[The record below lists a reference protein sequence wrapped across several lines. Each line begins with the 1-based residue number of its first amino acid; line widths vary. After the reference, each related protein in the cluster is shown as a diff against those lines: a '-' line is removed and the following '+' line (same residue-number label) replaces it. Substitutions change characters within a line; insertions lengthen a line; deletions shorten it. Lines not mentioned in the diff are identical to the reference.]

1 METLEQLSAGYRDR
15 AQRAAQALG
24 RLQRLIYRIGTLR
37 LLLFVAGVAG
47 LIVLRAES
55 WAVLAAVAVVTFVPF
70 LALVTYHNRLFHR
83 KDYLEKEKEVN
94 EQELAALDGDN
105 SAFDDGQT
113 YADPAHL
120 YAFDLDVFGPR
131 SLFQAIN
138 RTCTGPGRNRLAAWL
153 GQHLEQKEAI
163 EARQAAVRELA
174 GETDFRQRFR
184 ILGLLHKGKAAD
196 EGELRAWA
204 ATPSTFRSH
213 LALRVLPPAV
223 TLLNAVCLVLVVAN
237 VLPGTLWGILWFGCL
252 TLSFCFTGRISRTQ
266 AVYGKKLQIL
276 QRQDWGRPARGLA
289 RHPPAGPPDERPGP
303 AQQLPDV
310 HRAERHLLLG
320 AVANHAHRTLER
332 AARLRP
338 APLDR
343 RHRRDGR
350 PVLAGY
356 LCLQP
361 SGLHLPRPDGDGRL
375 PPACH
380 RPGASCGLAA
390 SR

>member
-55 WAVLAAVAVVTFVPF
+55 WAVLAAVAAVTFVPF

-196 EGELRAWA
+196 EGA
-204 ATPSTFRSH
+204 AI
-213 LALRVLPPAV
+213 ALYGHTHEAREDSEGGV
-223 TLLNAVCLVLVVAN
+223 TLFN
-237 VLPGTLWGILWFGCL
+237 PGTLSRYTFTRSYLYLAVYDGK
-252 TLSFCFTGRISRTQ
+252 FTGKIVT
-266 AVYGKKLQIL
+266 LQ
-276 QRQDWGRPARGLA
+276 
-289 RHPPAGPPDERPGP
+289 
-303 AQQLPDV
+303 
-310 HRAERHLLLG
+310 
-320 AVANHAHRTLER
+320 
-332 AARLRP
+332 
-338 APLDR
+338 
-343 RHRRDGR
+343 
-350 PVLAGY
+350 
-356 LCLQP
+356 
-361 SGLHLPRPDGDGRL
+361 
-375 PPACH
+375 
-380 RPGASCGLAA
+380 
-390 SR
+390 

>member
-70 LALVTYHNRLFHR
+70 LALVTYHNRLFAR

-94 EQELAALDGDN
+94 EQELAALDGDT

-174 GETDFRQRFR
+174 
-184 ILGLLHKGKAAD
+184 
-196 EGELRAWA
+196 GELRAWA

-276 QRQDWGRPARGLA
+276 GTAPPCRPSKAR
-289 RHPPAGPPDERPGP
+289 
-303 AQQLPDV
+303 
-310 HRAERHLLLG
+310 LG
-320 AVANHAHRTLER
+320 ATGK
-332 AARLRP
+332 RP
-338 APLDR
+338 RSPS
-343 RHRRDGR
+343 
-350 PVLAGY
+350 AGWT
-356 LCLQP
+356 
-361 SGLHLPRPDGDGRL
+361 
-375 PPACH
+375 A
-380 RPGASCGLAA
+380 
-390 SR
+390 